1 MLNYLE
7 IEKANFEYDW
17 NMKIKALA
25 GSNSDYAKK
34 QMDILQADKVAYPK
48 LYEAKK
54 EKLKQ
59 LLANQKEDWL
69 QKQAIVGNPGNTLA
83 ANERLKESGNFYDK
97 EEEYKSALYVLNPEY
112 FKQSTNQ
119 PAKPIF
125 MEVQFRYEISA
136 EKGFSKRL
144 LNNFDMDALRKMAE

>member
-1 MLNYLE
+1 
-7 IEKANFEYDW
+7 
-17 NMKIKALA
+17 MKIKALA
-25 GSNSDYAKK
+25 GNNSDYAKK
-34 QMDILQADKVAYPK
+34 QMNILQADKAAYPK

-69 QKQAIVGNPGNTLA
+69 QKQAIVGNPRNTLD

-97 EEEYKSALYVLNPEY
+97 EDEYKSALYILNPEY
-112 FKQSTNQ
+112 FKQSINQ

-125 MEVQFRYEISA
+125 IEVRFRYEISA
-136 EKGFSKRL
+136 DLGFSKRL
-144 LNNFDMDALRKMAE
+144 FDNFEKNFDMDALRKMVE